1 MPSHNPRDIPGLDQ
15 AEIHLRGNPFQ
26 SAAVSPFPSNVTG
39 KIVCRSFLFL
49 CKASWETTFLADD
62 IETAVPEESIGTPV
76 RGCHRSNRRHS
87 IFLPNQPS
95 GMSYTNAVNSE

>member
-62 IETAVPEESIGTPV
+62 IEKAVPEESIGP
-76 RGCHRSNRRHS
+76 RSRV
-87 IFLPNQPS
+87 PQ
-95 GMSYTNAVNSE
+95 E

>member
-26 SAAVSPFPSNVTG
+26 SAAVSPFPSHVTG

-49 CKASWETTFLADD
+49 SKPSWETTFLADD
-62 IETAVPEESIGTPV
+62 IETADPEQPIRTHV
-76 RGCHRSNRRHS
+76 RRCDRSHRRHS
-87 IFLPNQPS
+87 MVLNNQSPGLVCAS
-95 GMSYTNAVNSE
+95 